1 MVTLGEYLK
10 RNRIHQKLSLKDV
23 YKETGI
29 SDSKLSRIEN
39 GTNAS
44 NPAPDILLVLSKL
57 YHINLIELY
66 CIAGYLDKE
75 ALSSYEQ
82 VFQHADLLT
91 EDEKNLIQAQ
101 IDLFTKGRTKHDF

>member
-10 RNRIHQKLSLKDV
+10 KNRVRQKLSLNDV

-44 NPAPDILLVLSKL
+44 NPAPNILLVLSKL
-57 YHINLIELY
+57 YHVNLIELY

-101 IDLFTKGRTKHDF
+101 IDLFTKGRT

>member
-10 RNRIHQKLSLKDV
+10 KNRVRQKISLKDV

-44 NPAPDILLVLSKL
+44 NPAPNILLVLSKL
-57 YHINLIELY
+57 YHVNLIELY

-101 IDLFTKGRTKHDF
+101 IDLFTKGRT

>member
-10 RNRIHQKLSLKDV
+10 KNRVRQKLSLKDV

-44 NPAPDILLVLSKL
+44 NPAPNILLVLSKL
-57 YHINLIELY
+57 YHVNIIELY

-101 IDLFTKGRTKHDF
+101 IDLFTKGRT